1 MKLRITNYELRIR
14 RNEPTLW
21 RIAAFA
27 VIFLVPEFAKGQVAY
42 WYPQSSAYQVRT
54 LWEEDP
60 ALFLDP
66 NRFDMVKELTN
77 RSMWLQMGYGRP
89 IFRFGKSY
97 LGLEGSTWARLRILP
112 DFRFPV
118 ETADFFFGSFFTW
131 PEHSN
136 GALWRL
142 RLSHISSHD
151 VDGKDTVVGGSSSH
165 YSREFAEL
173 DREWLLAPD
182 VSVSGGMRVLF
193 HQVTVVDPWISVP
206 AVITW
211 RFAEVPWETWKSVQ
225 AGADLSPMIWNRS
238 SFYLFAS
245 SGDGPVWPN
254 ITGGVRAERLSYD
267 EERIGEDIF
276 DLQLYY
282 QYGAS
287 WAGTDGGAKRST
299 INLQMDVRGF

>member
-1 MKLRITNYELRIR
+1 M
-14 RNEPTLW
+14 
-21 RIAAFA
+21 
-27 VIFLVPEFAKGQVAY
+27 
-42 WYPQSSAYQVRT
+42 RT

-66 NRFDMVKELTN
+66 NRFDVIKELTN

-97 LGLEGSTWARLRILP
+97 LGLEGSTWARLRILS

-118 ETADFFFGSFFTW
+118 ETADFFFGAFFTW

-136 GALWRL
+136 GALWRI

-151 VDGKDTVVGGSSSH
+151 VDGKDTVFGGSSSH
-165 YSREFAEL
+165 YSREFVEL
-173 DREWLLAPD
+173 DREWLLVPD
-182 VSVSGGMRVLF
+182 LSISAGVRALF
-193 HQVTVVDPWISVP
+193 HQVSVIEPWISVP

-211 RFAEVPWETWKSVQ
+211 RFAEYPCENWKTIQ
-225 AGADLSPMIWNRS
+225 AGADLSPMIRNRY

-254 ITGGVRAERLSYD
+254 ITGGVRAERHSYD
-267 EERIGEDIF
+267 EERIGEDIL

-287 WAGTDGGAKRST
+287 WAGTDAGAKRST